1 MKLIVSNKATSP
13 WPFRAWLALRY
24 FDIPFELEVLDLTL
38 PNKAERLKAASPSAR
53 LPILIDGQIE
63 VWESLAIIEYAAER
77 FPDKAIWP
85 RDVAKRAHA
94 RAVSNE
100 MHAGFA
106 ALRKNC
112 VFNMNK
118 APQKGELDAAAQ
130 ADVARIVEIW
140 AETRRKFAGAGPFL
154 YGDFSA
160 ADAMYAPIVSRFHS
174 YQVSVPAD
182 AQAYMETM
190 MALAAWKEWAAAD

>member
-38 PNKAERLKAASPSAR
+38 PNKAERLKAASPSGR
-53 LPILIDGQIE
+53 MPILIDGEIE

-77 FPDKAIWP
+77 FPDKPIWP
-85 RDVAKRAHA
+85 SDPAKRAHA
-94 RAVSNE
+94 RAISNE

-118 APQKGELDAAAQ
+118 APQKVELDAGAQ
-130 ADVARIVEIW
+130 TDVARIVEIW
-140 AETRRKFAGAGPFL
+140 TQTRQKFAGSGAFL

-160 ADAMYAPIVSRFHS
+160 ADAMYAPIVSRFYS
-174 YQVSVPAD
+174 YEVSVPPEAK
-182 AQAYMETM
+182 AYMETM
-190 MALAAWKEWAAAD
+190 TALAAWKEWAAAD

>member
-38 PNKAERLKAASPSAR
+38 PNKVERLKAASPSGR
-53 LPILIDGQIE
+53 LPILIDGKIE
-63 VWESLAIIEYAAER
+63 VWESLAIIEYAAEQ

-85 RDVAKRAHA
+85 KDTAKRAHA
-94 RAVSNE
+94 RAISNE

-118 APQKGELDAAAQ
+118 VPQATELDEGAQ
-130 ADVARIVEIW
+130 ADLTRIMEIW
-140 AETRRKFAGAGPFL
+140 TQTRLRFSGTGSFL
-154 YGDFSA
+154 YGEFSA
-160 ADAMYAPIVSRFHS
+160 ADAMYAPIVSRLHT
-174 YQVSVPAD
+174 YKVPVSAD
-182 AQAYMETM
+182 AYDYMKTM
-190 MALAAWKEWAAAD
+190 MALPAWAEWAKVD

>member
-24 FDIPFELEVLDLTL
+24 FDIPFELEVLDLKL
-38 PNKAERLKAASPSAR
+38 PNKAERLKAASPSGR
-53 LPILIDGQIE
+53 LPILIDSGIE

-85 RDVAKRAHA
+85 KDVASRAHA
-94 RAVSNE
+94 RAIANE

-106 ALRKNC
+106 ALRKAC

-118 APQKGELDAAAQ
+118 AAEATELDAGAQ

-140 AETRRKFAGAGPFL
+140 TQTRRKFAGNGPFL
-154 YGDFSA
+154 FGEFSA
-160 ADAMYAPIVSRFHS
+160 ADAMYAPVVSRLHT
-174 YQVSVPAD
+174 YRVPIPAE
-182 AQAYMETM
+182 AHEYMKTM
-190 MALAAWKEWAAAD
+190 MALPVWTEWEKGD